1 MSKREIAFCLAGLIV
16 GTLIGYYIGINW
28 GHVSHHMHHIKAV
41 ICHHYIGI
49 EVLY

>member
-1 MSKREIAFCLAGLIV
+1 MSKRELAFCLAGLII
-16 GTLIGYYIGINW
+16 GTLIGYYIGISW